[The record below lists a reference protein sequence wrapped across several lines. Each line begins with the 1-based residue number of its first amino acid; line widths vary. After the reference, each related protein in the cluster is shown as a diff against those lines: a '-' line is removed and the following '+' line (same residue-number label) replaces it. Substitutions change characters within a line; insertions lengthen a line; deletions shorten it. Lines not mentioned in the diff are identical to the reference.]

1 MFGYQLRFQPR
12 SLDGSLLMW
21 TSQAMLP
28 FDTFWAKEKWSDK
41 LFAPILSERVSI
53 QHGGSVSRQ
62 TRSTQSPELIERLAS
77 IILVWSK
84 HGAANQQ
91 NICSHV
97 LICTAYYTFF
107 FSCARTVESIDCCF
121 FSIFLCSTDLGY
133 FCGLNDVHWYNLIK
147 FVNILKTAIFI
158 LASKIFQMTSCF
170 CILLN
175 IIYRLLWTN

>member
-21 TSQAMLP
+21 TSQATMLP

-41 LFAPILSERVSI
+41 LFAPIFSERVSI

-77 IILVWSK
+77 ITLVWSK

-91 NICSHV
+91 NICSLV
-97 LICTAYYTFF
+97 VKCSIYYTFF
-107 FSCARTVESIDCCF
+107 FSCARTVESVDCCF
-121 FSIFLCSTDLGY
+121 FSIFLCFTYLGY

-147 FVNILKTAIFI
+147 FVNILKTAIYI
-158 LASKIFQMTSCF
+158 LARKIFQMTSCF
-170 CILLN
+170 CIVLN
-175 IIYRLLWTN
+175 IIYRLS